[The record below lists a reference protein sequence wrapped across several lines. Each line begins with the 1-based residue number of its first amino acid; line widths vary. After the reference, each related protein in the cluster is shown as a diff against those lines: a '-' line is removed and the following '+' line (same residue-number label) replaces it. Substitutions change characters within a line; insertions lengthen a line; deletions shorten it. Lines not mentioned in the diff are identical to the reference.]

1 MIEIK
6 SSEGHAEVHAA
17 GDVVK
22 LTADTIVGIKALI
35 NAVSK
40 ADKESGL
47 RFKALLSIGMID
59 VLMDD
64 NEKGDEED
72 E

>member
-6 SSEGHAEVHAA
+6 SNEGHAEVHAA
-17 GDVVK
+17 GDIAK

-35 NAVSK
+35 DAVSE
-40 ADKESGL
+40 ADKGL
-47 RFKALLSIGMID
+47 GFRFKALLSIGMID
-59 VLMDD
+59 VVMDD